1 MATTELEKDIET
13 LKSLQA
19 LYIEA
24 SAIDE
29 SEFTPDRK
37 REHTLKKFTLY
48 SNMTEKEGKLY
59 QENDGSIFRDRKEL
73 DLAIQGMRNKL
84 EGLDDV
90 VAYLGLFDAVLNL
103 ILILPQQYAMLTR
116 LRGLKSAEITEWAG
130 FPQQEAQKNVVVSND
145 YLQQLLDERDFLRK
159 ALMSALCDCSDKQL
173 VSD

>member
-59 QENDGSIFRDRKEL
+59 QENDGSIFRDRKKL

-103 ILILPQQYAMLTR
+103 ILILPQYAMLTR
-116 LRGLKSAEITEWAG
+116 LRGLGSAEITEWAS
-130 FPQQEAQKNVVVSND
+130 FPQQEAQKDVVVSND

-159 ALMSALCDCSDKQL
+159 ALMSALVNNRTSL
-173 VSD
+173 N